1 MHFRTW
7 ERIQFAIIKQ
17 ANFWMAI
24 VVLLCVLLVVLVIMD
39 ENWQNI
45 FWGLCAVGNTVMLC
59 VVILLLGYGLA
70 EYPISLWQ
78 DARLTPTLRRLRSE
92 AWEQHVKF
100 DRVSKVLATKL
111 ALVYELRQRASSSLR
126 HLGQHILQMTEECPV
141 DVSRVLLM
149 HPVRGPSIPVTAEEK
164 EKALYAALQ
173 QIERERTHGSD
184 MTEVDAWLEVLES
197 EKVLRAGVDVC
208 SLQDALYDAKLK
220 TMGDL
225 DFLDP
230 INADPNTTH
239 AQRLENIVKGIYALM
254 PPEVQHSSAGEDA
267 TLLQLGEAIIR
278 RNNASLRIHRGIL
291 GEDFMSQG
299 FIREAARMEELLW
312 TELKLVRLRT
322 ELTHLTRQYRIAKR
336 RFDIAVAKHI
346 LLQDTQAAFWSLQPP
361 RTMYVTLY
369 RAWTAPAGGGGGDE
383 EAAGGRRAERLW
395 RGVESP
401 VRVPFGGKYGL
412 RLEVLWFV
420 WECMAARVLKV
431 VGAGLCAAM
440 SATFLWSEMSV
451 APWVRV
457 HFNGPQQGSLLLHQ
471 VCWCSTLP
479 PVCQFALADPSFA
492 AKFSAAAAA
501 AANAITTKGGDSSA
515 AAAAASAAAAAATAP
530 QMGVVTAVAGAA
542 VFGPSGPV
550 DQVEYEVSAT
560 VQLIIMCQ
568 LIYFMQICHFSLQR
582 LRLWRLYEV
591 VPGETDAKS
600 LLVNAFL
607 VCRIVPSI
615 TQNYLNMIREA
626 HEERDDAT
634 EVTVFENTFSIMGKI
649 PFVGSSFNEV
659 LPPLLMAFFAL
670 NVSFILARLCFSTPT
685 GRRFELFAFL
695 EALTEETFTAQ
706 EEEEVSVMI
715 AQERKRYVRLRN
727 MDKLGRRGRT
737 LPVRG
742 SLHENLAA
750 VREHLASA
758 RGHWD
763 ATKAQMHS
771 AIVQSARKL
780 KRSRSESSL
789 STRVQHNGSASA
801 ASTSTGDCD
810 GILSDG
816 ADSADGSDQPR
827 VTELSPLPPKS
838 NLMNQSH
845 QFQQSQPSSGI
856 RSATVIWPQSR
867 ASPSWRAS
875 SSGASVPP
883 LLPQWSQ
890 RSPLLVP
897 ERYILYCVCVH
908 THIALGVLVGQER
921 GSGARRPLNCDLWNW
936 F

>member
-1 MHFRTW
+1 
-7 ERIQFAIIKQ
+7 
-17 ANFWMAI
+17 
-24 VVLLCVLLVVLVIMD
+24 
-39 ENWQNI
+39 
-45 FWGLCAVGNTVMLC
+45 
-59 VVILLLGYGLA
+59 
-70 EYPISLWQ
+70 
-78 DARLTPTLRRLRSE
+78 
-92 AWEQHVKF
+92 
-100 DRVSKVLATKL
+100 
-111 ALVYELRQRASSSLR
+111 
-126 HLGQHILQMTEECPV
+126 
-141 DVSRVLLM
+141 
-149 HPVRGPSIPVTAEEK
+149 
-164 EKALYAALQ
+164 
-173 QIERERTHGSD
+173 
-184 MTEVDAWLEVLES
+184 
-197 EKVLRAGVDVC
+197 
-208 SLQDALYDAKLK
+208 
-220 TMGDL
+220 
-225 DFLDP
+225 
-230 INADPNTTH
+230 
-239 AQRLENIVKGIYALM
+239 
-254 PPEVQHSSAGEDA
+254 
-267 TLLQLGEAIIR
+267 
-278 RNNASLRIHRGIL
+278 
-291 GEDFMSQG
+291 
-299 FIREAARMEELLW
+299 
-312 TELKLVRLRT
+312 
-322 ELTHLTRQYRIAKR
+322 
-336 RFDIAVAKHI
+336 
-346 LLQDTQAAFWSLQPP
+346 
-361 RTMYVTLY
+361 
-369 RAWTAPAGGGGGDE
+369 
-383 EAAGGRRAERLW
+383 
-395 RGVESP
+395 
-401 VRVPFGGKYGL
+401 
-412 RLEVLWFV
+412 
-420 WECMAARVLKV
+420 
-431 VGAGLCAAM
+431 
-440 SATFLWSEMSV
+440 
-451 APWVRV
+451 
-457 HFNGPQQGSLLLHQ
+457 
-471 VCWCSTLP
+471 
-479 PVCQFALADPSFA
+479 
-492 AKFSAAAAA
+492 
-501 AANAITTKGGDSSA
+501 
-515 AAAAASAAAAAATAP
+515 
-530 QMGVVTAVAGAA
+530 
-542 VFGPSGPV
+542 
-550 DQVEYEVSAT
+550 
-560 VQLIIMCQ
+560 
-568 LIYFMQICHFSLQR
+568 
-582 LRLWRLYEV
+582 
-591 VPGETDAKS
+591 
-600 LLVNAFL
+600 
-607 VCRIVPSI
+607 
-615 TQNYLNMIREA
+615 
-626 HEERDDAT
+626 
-634 EVTVFENTFSIMGKI
+634 
-649 PFVGSSFNEV
+649 VGSSFNEV